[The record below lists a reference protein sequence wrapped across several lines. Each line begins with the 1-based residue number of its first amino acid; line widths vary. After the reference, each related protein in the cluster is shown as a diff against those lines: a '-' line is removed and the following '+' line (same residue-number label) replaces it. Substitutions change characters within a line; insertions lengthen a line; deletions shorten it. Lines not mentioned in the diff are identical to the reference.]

1 MNHVK
6 KIMMGGVVILG
17 LLLLLNLSTPYL
29 YRSLPNDYERTEII
43 LDSLSDNNFKPTI
56 AIFGNSKT
64 MTGVNCKILN
74 NEMISDKACN
84 LSGVGQPLLESA
96 LYYPYLPTSVNY
108 VIQCLNIP
116 MFTKKPEIS
125 SEAALS
131 FYMYGYRYNEN
142 LKKFLSPYLDDYANK
157 SPLINNFQGRACL
170 KVGLS
175 TIIRKLTDDDAPGDD
190 VSSLI
195 YPYLY
200 PSNRSELK
208 YERDINQ
215 LNSDVNPLQN
225 SELNK
230 ECISLIFK
238 LNNYFKNKGIKY
250 FIVLMP
256 ENPDIKHTH
265 DKITKKFIQS
275 IENNLSDKIHLINC
289 TSILPNKDFYDA
301 QHPNRNGAEKISKM
315 IVSHIKSI

>member
-6 KIMMGGVVILG
+6 KILLGGVAILG
-17 LLLLLNLSTPYL
+17 LLLFLNLSTPYL
-29 YRSLPNDYERTEII
+29 YRVLPNDYERTGII
-43 LDSLSDNNFKPTI
+43 LDSLSNSNFKPTI

-64 MTGVNCKILN
+64 MTGLNCKIIN
-74 NEMISDKACN
+74 KEMPGSKACN

-96 LYYPYLPTSVNY
+96 LYYPYLPTSVNC

-116 MFTKKPEIS
+116 MFTKKPAIS

-131 FYMYGYRYNEN
+131 FYMYGYKYDEN
-142 LKKFLSPYLDDYANK
+142 LKTFLSPYLDDYANK
-157 SPLINNFQGRACL
+157 SPLINNYQGRACL

-175 TIIRKLTDDDAPGDD
+175 TIIRKLTDDDAPGDE

-200 PSNRSELK
+200 PSNRSDLK

-215 LNSDVNPLQN
+215 LNADVNPLQN
-225 SELNK
+225 SELNR
-230 ECISLIFK
+230 ECISLIYK
-238 LNNYFKNKGIKY
+238 LNNYFEHKGIKY

-265 DKITKKFIQS
+265 DQITKKFIQS
-275 IENNLSDKIHLINC
+275 IEKNLSNKVHLINC
-289 TSILPNKDFYDA
+289 SSILPKQDFYDA
-301 QHPNRNGAEKISKM
+301 QHPNRNGAEKLSKT
-315 IVSHIKSI
+315 IATQIKSI